1 MSPLQLSAACQI
13 RTSIVS
19 CGGLARANDLAW
31 GLLCI
36 PQENPGH
43 RAAMSYDILKNL
55 GLDQLDT
62 QSPDFLKTLERLQRE
77 ALQSLQAEDLFHQD
91 ARAEMRDR

>member
-1 MSPLQLSAACQI
+1 
-13 RTSIVS
+13 
-19 CGGLARANDLAW
+19 
-31 GLLCI
+31 
-36 PQENPGH
+36 
-43 RAAMSYDILKNL
+43 MSYDILKNL